1 MDKGSIEILKENL
14 YAVNL
19 SLNRLM
25 YSLEKCGKINI
36 KDTYSDEEFDAFEA
50 MTSRYS
56 RTTDMLIN
64 KVLRSLDEVEY
75 MDDGKIV

>member
-25 YSLEKCGKINI
+25 YSFEKCSKIKL
-36 KDTYSDEEFDAFEA
+36 KDAYLDDERLNVYC
-50 MTSRYS
+50 TRY
-56 RTTDMLIN
+56 LGEGA
-64 KVLRSLDEVEY
+64 VP
-75 MDDGKIV
+75 